1 MYPIEDIQLA
11 NILEN
16 DKDDTFRNYDLN
28 YKNLLIET
36 EKKGSSPT
44 HQQLTRRWIE
54 MFENLEKSY
63 DDPEEG
69 LKRFTQAY
77 LACVSA
83 VDDNIGQVINAIDN
97 SRLKDNTIII
107 LVSDHGW
114 TMGEKDHVYKNSLW
128 EESTRIP
135 MTIRAPGVTK
145 FKSKVT
151 HPVSLIDIFPTLQ
164 DICNLKGNITK
175 DKKPYKADGFSLKP
189 FLKNGRCTFYK
200 QPTKEFLLEM
210 IWTQLSEG
218 EKYDFVYI
226 LDKVNKPAIA
236 AKIAKIKNIIG
247 PGFKNQKKWLTVKN
261 FLNEEDLKLNYSER
275 SQKLLKINSITIEN
289 KYPNLEID
297 VESLKK
303 NNSDLILDGKKIAFG
318 VDSFEDYKMW
328 YEEDFIKLADLLFE
342 KKLFNYVYLICS
354 PEKSHIAK
362 KIIAESNKNYFIDCS
377 NKDLQGVILAIK
389 NSDFFLGNNSGPL
402 NLAAA
407 LGIKSF
413 GLIANDPVSELKYS
427 KIIPIVP
434 KDYVDNVWHRDRKGM
449 KNLKPDEVFNQVIEN
464 L

>member
-1 MYPIEDIQLA
+1 MNKICIVYTHHKLGDLIWQLPYIKA
-11 NILEN
+11 ISQHHQTNIDLVVREKTQAQNILKDLKHINQIFYN
-16 DKDDTFRNYDLN
+16 DFR
-28 YKNLLIET
+28 
-36 EKKGSSPT
+36 KG
-44 HQQLTRRWIE
+44 LFYW
-54 MFENLEKSY
+54 
-63 DDPEEG
+63 
-69 LKRFTQAY
+69 
-77 LACVSA
+77 
-83 VDDNIGQVINAIDN
+83 VDVF
-97 SRLKDNTIII
+97 K
-107 LVSDHGW
+107 LV
-114 TMGEKDHVYKNSLW
+114 KL
-128 EESTRIP
+128 
-135 MTIRAPGVTK
+135 
-145 FKSKVT
+145 FKS
-151 HPVSLIDIFPTLQ
+151 
-164 DICNLKGNITK
+164 
-175 DKKPYKADGFSLKP
+175 
-189 FLKNGRCTFYK
+189 
-200 QPTKEFLLEM
+200 
-210 IWTQLSEG
+210 

-236 AKIAKIKNIIG
+236 AKIAKINNIIG

-318 VDSFEDYKMW
+318 IDSFEDYKMW

-342 KKLFNYVYLICS
+342 KKLFDYIYLVCS

-362 KIIAESNKNYFIDCS
+362 KIITESNKNYFIDCS